1 MNRAMILPLLFGLVG
16 AAILAALCIWQ
27 VQRLAWKEGVLA
39 EINARISAA
48 PIPVP
53 NQVDEARDKYLP
65 VTFQGNLTGQELRV
79 LASIKQ
85 VGAVYRVVSV
95 LDTGAGRVLVD
106 RGHIPVQ
113 GGGDTAVTGQVE
125 GIGNL
130 HWPDE
135 IDSFTP
141 EPDLSTGLWFA
152 RDLPAMAAHLD
163 SKPILII
170 ARQMTQT
177 DPPVTPLPLSA
188 EGIPN
193 NHLQYAITWFL
204 LCLVWLGMTAFLL
217 WRIRSRSA

>member
-1 MNRAMILPLLFGLVG
+1 MNRAMIWPLLFGLVG
-16 AAILAALCIWQ
+16 AAILAALCVWQ

-39 EINARISAA
+39 EITARIDAA

-53 NQVDEARDKYLP
+53 QEVDETRDKYLP
-65 VTFQGNLTGQELRV
+65 VTFEGDLTGQELRI

-85 VGAVYRVVSV
+85 VGAVYRVISV
-95 LDTGAGRVLVD
+95 LETDIGRVLLD

-113 GGGDTAVTGQVE
+113 GGGETAVTGAVS
-125 GIGNL
+125 GSGNL

-135 IDSFTP
+135 IDRFTP
-141 EPDLSTGLWFA
+141 DPDLAANLWFA

-163 SKPILII
+163 SKPILIVV
-170 ARQMTQT
+170 RQMTQT

-188 EGIPN
+188 AGIPN

>member
-16 AAILAALCIWQ
+16 AAILAGLCIWQ

-39 EINARISAA
+39 EINSRIGAA
-48 PIPVP
+48 AIPVP
-53 NQVDEARDKYLP
+53 AEADEARDKFAP
-65 VTFQGNLTGQELRV
+65 VTFQGNLTGQEIRI

-85 VGAVYRVVSV
+85 VGAVYRVISV
-95 LDTGAGRVLVD
+95 LDTDQGRILLD

-113 GGGDTAVTGQVE
+113 GGGDTAITGPVS
-125 GIGNL
+125 GSGNL

-141 EPDLSTGLWFA
+141 EPDLAANLWFA
-152 RDLPAMAAHLD
+152 RDLPAMAAHL
-163 SKPILII
+163 KTEPILII

-217 WRIRSRSA
+217 WRIRSRAG

>member
-1 MNRAMILPLLFGLVG
+1 M
-16 AAILAALCIWQ
+16 
-27 VQRLAWKEGVLA
+27 LA
-39 EINARISAA
+39 EIDGRIGAA

-53 NQVDEARDKYLP
+53 DEVDEARDKYLP
-65 VTFQGNLTGQELRV
+65 VTFQGILTGQELRV

-135 IDSFTP
+135 VDSFTP
-141 EPDLSTGLWFA
+141 EPDLAAGLWFA

-163 SKPILII
+163 SRPNLII

-217 WRIRSRSA
+217 WRIRARAG